1 MTKRGTRE
9 MIVDVAAGL
18 FATVGLRRTTME
30 TIAAAAGRGRRTLYM
45 YFKNKAEIYDAVV
58 DMEIKK
64 ITGPLSN
71 LARSDEP
78 LSVILV
84 LYGEERARRL
94 NDLASRNPLLLRDFA
109 QGHSRIERLREKL
122 HRLEIKMLKPLFKR
136 NATGSS
142 APGNPSPEDYASL
155 YLSLLRGNDRLL
167 TKTDGLHE
175 AIRLSSLSAWLLLRA
190 LETDY
195 PGSVPEPESHPRKT
209 VS

>member
-30 TIAAAAGRGRRTLYM
+30 TIAAAAGRGRRTVYM

-78 LSVILV
+78 LSV
-84 LYGEERARRL
+84 
-94 NDLASRNPLLLRDFA
+94 
-109 QGHSRIERLREKL
+109 
-122 HRLEIKMLKPLFKR
+122 
-136 NATGSS
+136 
-142 APGNPSPEDYASL
+142 
-155 YLSLLRGNDRLL
+155 
-167 TKTDGLHE
+167 
-175 AIRLSSLSAWLLLRA
+175 
-190 LETDY
+190 
-195 PGSVPEPESHPRKT
+195 
-209 VS
+209 